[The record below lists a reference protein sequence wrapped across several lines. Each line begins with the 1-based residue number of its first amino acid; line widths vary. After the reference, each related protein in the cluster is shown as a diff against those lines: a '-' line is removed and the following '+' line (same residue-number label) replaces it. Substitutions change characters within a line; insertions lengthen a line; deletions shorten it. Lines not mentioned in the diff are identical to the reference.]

1 MKTSI
6 QTIIGTIFFVV
17 FLMIVLLSFKK
28 IATDKKEKRQEYLRK
43 SFSPMSE
50 DAEIREAYESIIE
63 IKTK

>member
-1 MKTSI
+1 M
-6 QTIIGTIFFVV
+6 IIFTV
-17 FLMIVLLSFKK
+17 FLMIVLFASKK

-63 IKTK
+63 VKTK